1 MKDTEM
7 ELWLKVTADEYEL
20 PMAVADS
27 CPELAAILGIDRSTI
42 FRSAQ
47 KYEKQGRGGKRRY
60 IYRRVRVEGD
70 IEDWLKEE
78 DDVLEKKHIEKNH
91 EGQL

>member
-1 MKDTEM
+1 M

-42 FRSAQ
+42 FRSVQ

-70 IEDWLKEE
+70 IEEWLKEE
-78 DDVLEKKHIEKNH
+78 SDVPETKRVEEDH
-91 EGQL
+91 EGKL

>member
-1 MKDTEM
+1 M
-7 ELWLKVTADEYEL
+7 TADEYEL

-42 FRSAQ
+42 FRSAK
-47 KYEKQGRGGKRRY
+47 KYEKKGRGGKRRY
-60 IYRRVRVEGD
+60 IYRRINVEGD

-78 DDVLEKKHIEKNH
+78 DDVPETKRVEEDY

>member
-1 MKDTEM
+1 M

-20 PMAVADS
+20 PLAVADS

-60 IYRRVRVEGD
+60 IYRRVKVEGD

-78 DDVLEKKHIEKNH
+78 DDVPETKRVEENH
-91 EGQL
+91 EGKL